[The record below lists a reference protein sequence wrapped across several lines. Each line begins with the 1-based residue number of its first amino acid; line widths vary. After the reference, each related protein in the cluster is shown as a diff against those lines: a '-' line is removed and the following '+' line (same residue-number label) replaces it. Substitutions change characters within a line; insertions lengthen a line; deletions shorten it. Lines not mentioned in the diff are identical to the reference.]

1 MIPVWPLLLLFS
13 ISSPIADATRSS
25 LMKSNAVCSG
35 QRVSIPSSSGAW
47 LPLNHRHGPCSPSP
61 SSERIP
67 STADVL
73 LSGRLRAD
81 SIRRR
86 LNGSAAAAE
95 RSDVVTVP
103 TTLGTS
109 LGNYEYVVTVGLGTP
124 AVTQTVIMDTG
135 SDVSWVQC
143 RPCPVPAPC
152 HVQKDPVFDP
162 AGSATYSAFSCSSTA
177 CLGLGRRRAASNGCS
192 GSSPCQYIVKYG
204 AGSNSTGTYSSDKLT
219 LTPAYA
225 VDGFRF
231 GCSHADPLFSD
242 LTDGLIA
249 LGGGSLSLVSQM
261 AEKAFSYCLP
271 PTASHSG
278 FLTLGVPRVSSS
290 RFVVTPMHS
299 IGNIKTYYGVLLQGI
314 TVAGRRLGIPPSVF
328 AAGSVVDSGTVVT
341 ELPLTAYRALQ
352 AAFTKEMRMYPQVA
366 PKNGFDTCFNL
377 TTGGEVKLPSVA
389 LVFDRG
395 ATVELDPSGIIFDG
409 CLAFA
414 STGDDTSFG
423 IIGNVQ
429 QRTFE
434 VLYDIAGQAVGF
446 RRGAC

>member
-1 MIPVWPLLLLFS
+1 M
-13 ISSPIADATRSS
+13 
-25 LMKSNAVCSG
+25 
-35 QRVSIPSSSGAW
+35 SIPSSTGAW
-47 LPLNHRHGPCSPSP
+47 LPLNHRHGPCSPSSP

-73 LSGRLRAD
+73 LRGRLRAD

-86 LNGSAAAAE
+86 LNGSAG
-95 RSDVVTVP
+95 DVFVTLP

-109 LGNYEYVVTVGLGTP
+109 LGTYEYVVTVGLGTP
-124 AVTQTVIMDTG
+124 AVTQTVILDTG

-143 RPCPVPAPC
+143 RQCPVPEPC

-162 AGSATYSAFSCSSTA
+162 AGSATYSTFSCSSPA
-177 CLGLGRRRAASNGCS
+177 CLGLGRRRAASDRCS

-204 AGSNSTGTYSSDKLT
+204 DGSNSTGTYSSDKLT

-231 GCSHADPLFSD
+231 GCSHADPLFDD
-242 LTDGLIA
+242 LTIDGLIG
-249 LGGGSLSLVSQM
+249 LGGGTPSLVSQM

-271 PTASHSG
+271 PTESHSG
-278 FLTLGVPRVSSS
+278 FLRLGVPRVSSSRS

-299 IGNIKTYYGVLLQGI
+299 IRNIKTYYGVLLEGI
-314 TVAGRRLGIPPSVF
+314 TVAGRRLDIPPSVF

-352 AAFTKEMRMYPQVA
+352 AAFTKEMSMYPRVA
-366 PKNGFDTCFNL
+366 PKNGLDTCFNL

-395 ATVELDPSGIIFDG
+395 ATVELDPSGVILEG
-409 CLAFA
+409 CLVFA
-414 STGDDTSFG
+414 STGDDTSIG

-434 VLYDIAGQAVGF
+434 VLYDIGGQAVGF